1 MPSQH
6 DSLEQP
12 ESLLTVPLIYAPS
25 TDAELPAI
33 LDAIAQL
40 IIQHHLPIML
50 NPSASP
56 QKLTQKYRQQLSGD
70 FGTAIFI
77 IDDKGELSLL
87 IDGISV
93 APNWAKLQ
101 RRIVSAGRKSEL
113 LLQAA
118 KLTAGLQAL
127 DATAGFGHDS
137 LILASTGAQVTMLE
151 QQPLL
156 ALLLLVEQQKMACE
170 RNWQKLMARLTII
183 NRPAE
188 AYLASPAAHAA
199 HYDTI
204 YLDPMFPDDSY
215 DNSKTGKGAKVG
227 KNMQALHGL
236 VAPPSWE
243 AEIKLFELAQA
254 AITTSFEK
262 ESGAECSKQSSLEKN
277 SMESASRRLIVK
289 RPISAP
295 HLAGHSPDECWQNDV
310 VRFDGYFG

>member
-1 MPSQH
+1 MQSQQ
-6 DSLEQP
+6 DSLAQL
-12 ESLLTVPLIYAPS
+12 ESLLSVPLFYAPRAD
-25 TDAELPAI
+25 TAPAM
-33 LDAIAQL
+33 LAAIHE
-40 IIQHHLPIML
+40 IIAHHHLPIAL
-50 NPSASP
+50 AASASP
-56 QKLTQKYRQQLSGD
+56 HKLTQKYRQQLSCD
-70 FGTAIFI
+70 YSAPLLI

-118 KLTAGLQAL
+118 KLTADKRAL

-156 ALLLLVEQQKMACE
+156 ALLLLVEQQKMASE
-170 RNWQKLMARLTII
+170 SNWQKLMARLTIV
-183 NRPAE
+183 NSTAE
-188 AYLASPAAHAA
+188 AYLASSAAQAA
-199 HYDTI
+199 NYDTI

-215 DNSKTGKGAKVG
+215 GSSTTGKGAKVG

-236 VAPPSWE
+236 VAPPTSE
-243 AEIKLFELAQA
+243 AETKLFELAQS
-254 AITTSFEK
+254 AITNS
-262 ESGAECSKQSSLEKN
+262 AKQDSVETGIEN
-277 SMESASRRLIVK
+277 SSRRLIVK

-295 HLAGHSPDECWQNDV
+295 HLAGHSPDESWQNEV

>member
-1 MPSQH
+1 MQLQQ
-6 DSLEQP
+6 DSLAQL
-12 ESLLTVPLIYAPS
+12 ESLLSVPLLYAPRAD
-25 TDAELPAI
+25 TAPAM
-33 LDAIAQL
+33 LAAIHE
-40 IIQHHLPIML
+40 IIAHHHLPIAL
-50 NPSASP
+50 AASASP
-56 QKLTQKYRQQLSGD
+56 HKLTQKYRQQLSCD
-70 FGTAIFI
+70 YSAPLLI

-118 KLTAGLQAL
+118 KLTADKRAL

-137 LILASTGAQVTMLE
+137 LILASTGAQVTLLE

-156 ALLLLVEQQKMACE
+156 ALLLLVEQQKMASE
-170 RNWQKLMARLTII
+170 SNWQKLMTRLTII
-183 NRPAE
+183 NSTAE
-188 AYLASPAAHAA
+188 AYLASSAAQAA
-199 HYDTI
+199 NYDTI

-215 DNSKTGKGAKVG
+215 GSSTTGKGAKVG

-236 VAPPSWE
+236 VAPPSSE
-243 AEIKLFELAQA
+243 AEIKLFELAQT
-254 AITTSFEK
+254 AITTSSE
-262 ESGAECSKQSSLEKN
+262 EESSLKN
-277 SMESASRRLIVK
+277 SIESASRRLIIK

-295 HLAGHSPDECWQNDV
+295 HLAGHSPDESWQNDV

>member
-1 MPSQH
+1 MQTQQ
-6 DSLEQP
+6 DSSEHP
-12 ESLLTVPLIYAPS
+12 ESLLSVPLLYAPCA
-25 TDAELPAI
+25 DADTAPAMLVAIQEL
-33 LDAIAQL
+33 IAH
-40 IIQHHLPIML
+40 HHLPL
-50 NPSASP
+50 SLTPSASTH
-56 QKLTQKYRQQLSGD
+56 KLTQKYRQQLSSD
-70 FGTAIFI
+70 YSTPLFI

-118 KLTAGLQAL
+118 KLTADMQAL

-156 ALLLLVEQQKMACE
+156 ALLLLVEQQKMASE

-183 NRPAE
+183 NNTAE
-188 AYLASPAAHAA
+188 AYLASPAANTVK
-199 HYDTI
+199 YDTV

-236 VAPPSWE
+236 VAPPTSE

-254 AITTSFEK
+254 AITHSTK
-262 ESGAECSKQSSLEKN
+262 QESVETGIDN
-277 SMESASRRLIVK
+277 SSRRLIVK

-295 HLAGHSPDECWQNDV
+295 HLAGYSPDESWQNDV

>member
-1 MPSQH
+1 MQSQQ
-6 DSLEQP
+6 DSLAQL
-12 ESLLTVPLIYAPS
+12 ESLLSMPLLYAPS
-25 TDAELPAI
+25 AEADTIPTMLAAI
-33 LDAIAQL
+33 HELIAH
-40 IIQHHLPIML
+40 HHLPIAL
-50 NPSASP
+50 AASASSH
-56 QKLTQKYRQQLSGD
+56 KLTQKYRQQLSCD
-70 FGTAIFI
+70 YGTPLLI

-118 KLTAGLQAL
+118 KLTADKHAL

-137 LILASTGAQVTMLE
+137 LILASTGAQVTLLE

-156 ALLLLVEQQKMACE
+156 ALLLLVEQQKMASE
-170 RNWQKLMARLTII
+170 SNWQKLMARLTII
-183 NRPAE
+183 NSTAE
-188 AYLASPAAHAA
+188 AYLANSAAQAA
-199 HYDTI
+199 NYDTI

-215 DNSKTGKGAKVG
+215 GSSTTGKGAKVG

-236 VAPPSWE
+236 VAPPTSE

-254 AITTSFEK
+254 AITTSFEE
-262 ESGAECSKQSSLEKN
+262 ESVETGIDNIIKN
-277 SMESASRRLIVK
+277 SIESSRRLIVK

-295 HLAGHSPDECWQNDV
+295 HLAGHSPDESWQNDV

>member
-1 MPSQH
+1 MQAQQ
-6 DSLEQP
+6 DSLAQL
-12 ESLLTVPLIYAPS
+12 ESLLSVPLLYAPS
-25 TDAELPAI
+25 AEADTAPAM
-33 LDAIAQL
+33 LAAIHEL
-40 IIQHHLPIML
+40 IANHHLPISL
-50 NPSASP
+50 AASASP
-56 QKLTQKYRQQLSGD
+56 HKLTQKYRQQLSSDYG
-70 FGTAIFI
+70 APLLI

-118 KLTAGLQAL
+118 KLTADKRAL

-156 ALLLLVEQQKMACE
+156 ALLLLVEQQKMASE
-170 RNWQKLMARLTII
+170 SNWQKLMARLTII
-183 NRPAE
+183 NSTAE
-188 AYLASPAAHAA
+188 AYLASSDAQAAN
-199 HYDTI
+199 YDTI

-236 VAPPSWE
+236 VAPPTSE
-243 AEIKLFELAQA
+243 AEIKLFELAQT
-254 AITTSFEK
+254 AITNS
-262 ESGAECSKQSSLEKN
+262 AKQ
-277 SMESASRRLIVK
+277 ESAETGIDNSSRRLIVK

-295 HLAGHSPDECWQNDV
+295 HLAGQVPDESWQNEV

>member
-1 MPSQH
+1 MQSQQ
-6 DSLEQP
+6 DSLEHL
-12 ESLLTVPLIYAPS
+12 ESLLSVPLLYAPS
-25 TDAELPAI
+25 VDADRALPVLAAIQEL
-33 LDAIAQL
+33 IAH
-40 IIQHHLPIML
+40 HHLPISL
-50 NPSASP
+50 TPSASP
-56 QKLTQKYRQQLSGD
+56 QKLTQKYRLQLSSD
-70 FGTAIFI
+70 YSTPLLI

-118 KLTAGLQAL
+118 KLTADKRAL

-156 ALLLLVEQQKMACE
+156 ALLLLVEQQKMASE
-170 RNWQKLMARLTII
+170 SNWQKLMARLTII
-183 NRPAE
+183 NSTAE
-188 AYLASPAAHAA
+188 AYLASSAAQAVS
-199 HYDTI
+199 YDTI

-236 VAPPSWE
+236 VAPPTSE

-254 AITTSFEK
+254 AITNS
-262 ESGAECSKQSSLEKN
+262 AKQDSVETGIEN
-277 SMESASRRLIVK
+277 SSRRLIVK
-289 RPISAP
+289 RPINAP
-295 HLAGHSPDECWQNDV
+295 HLAGQVPDESWQNDV

>member
-1 MPSQH
+1 MSSQH
-6 DSLEQP
+6 DSLEQQ
-12 ESLLTVPLIYAPS
+12 ERLLTIPLIYAPS
-25 TDAELPAI
+25 ADAELPAI
-33 LDAIAQL
+33 LEAIGEL
-40 IIQHHLPIML
+40 IAHHHLPILL
-50 NPSASP
+50 NPSAKL

-70 FGTAIFI
+70 FGTPIFI

-93 APNWAKLQ
+93 APNWTKLQ

-118 KLTAGLQAL
+118 KLTADSRAL

-236 VAPPSWE
+236 VTPPTLE
-243 AEIKLFELAQA
+243 AEIKLFELARA
-254 AITTSFEK
+254 AITTRFEK
-262 ESGAECSKQSSLEKN
+262 ESGAESSKQSSLEKSIERAN
-277 SMESASRRLIVK
+277 RRLIIK